1 METIPILLMVSD
13 VSPPQFNSQLSK
25 LNNKT
30 KGITYS
36 IAYTTVN
43 IFNGFTCLK
52 WVLKRVDT
60 SVLKQFECWRV
71 VKNKDK
77 LTYFRPIINIY

>member
-1 METIPILLMVSD
+1 M
-13 VSPPQFNSQLSK
+13 
-25 LNNKT
+25 
-30 KGITYS
+30 TYS